1 MTSPGVT
8 ADVDATGADS
18 AAAGVD
24 QLTPPPLMPLRPPS
38 EKDPN
43 CRPST
48 SALGVGAAGADD
60 EGGCAAVA
68 GWLGLAGAATG
79 ADSVDVA
86 VDAAGARDVTLH
98 TEPGAASALA
108 VGAPSRTGGD
118 GDDVH
123 APESAVAADSA
134 ASADDSL
141 STSDSE
147 RRMAGRGSIDSAD
160 AGVGVSAAAV
170 AASDLVATA
179 SASTPVAAGSTSSAG
194 LLPVEEAT
202 AVGAAT
208 ASVAPIV
215 WPTAASGE
223 GAPPASSA
231 VGPAEGD
238 AFGGTSLDG
247 GPDRAPRGA
256 ALGGGGARRSEG
268 AAALAYDNPDA
279 AADA

>member
-1 MTSPGVT
+1 MTSTGAM
-8 ADVDATGADS
+8 ADVDAAGPDS
-18 AAAGVD
+18 EEAGVD

-48 SALGVGAAGADD
+48 SALGVGATGADD
-60 EGGCAAVA
+60 VGGGAAAA
-68 GWLGLAGAATG
+68 GWLGFAGAATG
-79 ADSVDVA
+79 ATNADVA
-86 VDAAGARDVTLH
+86 VDAAGARDVTPH
-98 TEPGAASALA
+98 TDPGAASALP
-108 VGAPSRTGGD
+108 VGAASRAGGV

-147 RRMAGRGSIDSAD
+147 RRMAGRDSAASTG
-160 AGVGVSAAAV
+160 AGVGASAVVV
-170 AASDLVATA
+170 AASGLAATA
-179 SASTPVAAGSTSSAG
+179 SASVPAAPGGASSPS
-194 LLPVEEAT
+194 LLPVAEA
-202 AVGAAT
+202 AVVGVAT
-208 ASVAPIV
+208 TPVAPIV

-223 GAPPASSA
+223 GASPASRA
-231 VGPAEGD
+231 AGPAAGV

-256 ALGGGGARRSEG
+256 ALGCGGARRSTG
-268 AAALAYDNPDA
+268 AAALAYDNPEA

>member
-1 MTSPGVT
+1 MASPG
-8 ADVDATGADS
+8 AMDDVDAAGTDS
-18 AAAGVD
+18 VEAGVD
-24 QLTPPPLMPLRPPS
+24 QLTPPPLMLLRPPS

-43 CRPST
+43 CKPRT

-60 EGGCAAVA
+60 VGGSAAAA
-68 GWLGLAGAATG
+68 GSLGLAGAATG
-79 ADSVDVA
+79 AAIVDVA
-86 VDAAGARDVTLH
+86 VDAEGARDDTPH
-98 TEPGAASALA
+98 TDPGAASALP
-108 VGAPSRTGGD
+108 VGAVSRAGGV

-147 RRMAGRGSIDSAD
+147 RRMAGRVSAPT
-160 AGVGVSAAAV
+160 AGVGVGPSAAAV
-170 AASDLVATA
+170 AASGLAATA
-179 SASTPVAAGSTSSAG
+179 SASTPAEAGGASSAN
-194 LLPVEEAT
+194 LLSVAEDV
-202 AVGAAT
+202 AVGAAP
-208 ASVAPIV
+208 APVAPMV

-223 GAPPASSA
+223 GAPPASRA
-231 VGPAEGD
+231 VGPAEG
-238 AFGGTSLDG
+238 AGFGGTSLDG

-256 ALGGGGARRSEG
+256 VLGGGGARRSAG